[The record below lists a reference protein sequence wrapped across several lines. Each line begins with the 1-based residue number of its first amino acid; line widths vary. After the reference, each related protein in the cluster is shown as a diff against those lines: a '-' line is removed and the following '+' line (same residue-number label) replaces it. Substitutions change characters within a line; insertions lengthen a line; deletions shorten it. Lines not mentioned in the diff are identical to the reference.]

1 MSPHLR
7 GRIDIDKFNKG
18 LKQHE
23 NFIPSIQGPTRY
35 REGFEWIR
43 EEPSGNVK
51 LIDFSINNENR
62 YLLALSAGRI
72 NIYSRTGFLL
82 YERVDGEDDGF
93 GNTVSIPYLDD
104 QINDVRWSPE
114 VETMIFTH
122 PLHPPY
128 SLTANSVFDTVQL
141 FSTETVD
148 IDPADGTPDSL
159 PLADSSGTLLYAG
172 AAGAEGL
179 TPWLWEQIEFTSHP
193 FQKIDTSD
201 AVIRIEDEQEVIK
214 LVSAGSE
221 FGDAVTA
228 HATYDDTSDATKL
241 TTGLTGNPVYVEYK
255 VGNQY
260 GLGRVLSTKT
270 GEVGSDTLPTAP
282 ADPTTTV
289 CFVEPVDKVV
299 NIEDPSVR
307 VGFFDNNDAGAAN
320 AEWLTQDG
328 VPAGKTHVRADAL
341 IFRTSNIG
349 AWIRVGGSKLLT
361 NVVSNS
367 AGSGGNDEF
376 TAQDGDVRWCHI
388 SDYRGVEDHPVE
400 FIEGT
405 FASENFDSG
414 SIYEVYDFGAYSGEI
429 YVMDGTGTVIASDL
443 SARINSTG
451 GNRRFAMNFAITSN
465 GTAEVGAQAGA
476 IVANMSTQRQ
486 FDVVEVD
493 TVYEENAT
501 GYPKLIVP
509 VSTVSSY
516 DLVTDAGLLEGA
528 VLNTA
533 KKAFHTA
540 TLQANIITFDEARD
554 NGRFFLGALV
564 DKWVLCRIN
573 GNSTLSLS
581 AEVDVLTS
589 IPRDDVTGDLL
600 NDGVFTKFRWGAWY
614 ENNYPNCVSF
624 YEQRRVFAGTR
635 AAPNLVWLSNLND
648 PSDFRTAE
656 ENGDVL
662 DTTGITYQLGTQS
675 TIIRW
680 LAAGTT
686 LIAGTESNEWQ
697 LRPNEFSAAIT
708 PSNIRIT
715 QETSI
720 GSDIQ
725 GLRVGSSVFFPH
737 ISGKQLHEFK
747 YDFQSQQFVVS
758 TVTKLVPD
766 LFENDSIKTMAY
778 QFQPNSV
785 FWIVTENGN
794 LYSLT
799 YRKEDD
805 FYAWAKHSS
814 PTGTFK
820 DVAVLSKGDDTRSE
834 DQLWII
840 VERGGVNH
848 LERMATQFTDDLTD
862 DLISE
867 GRFLDSYVYTDVSG
881 SSTTQV
887 SIPSR
892 VIQDGTATLV
902 VDGVVYEL
910 TDVSSG
916 LNDIPDIFPDAVVV
930 EGAGD
935 SALNEVYIRDGVSN
949 EKPRYTSPTG
959 DFIIWTENEDDQLS
973 WVIFKSL
980 GGPSIPAYFS
990 TSLRDTPDLVPL
1002 WRVYDGGLGDP
1013 TPPSDV
1019 RLATWADINAAGI
1032 DRTTV
1037 ALREGS
1043 SYPSNYTLVG
1053 IPYEGKLQ
1061 LNPQAFDNGGGKNA
1075 YGQIKRIVSIIPYLY
1090 KSFGYKIGFSE
1101 DNLETIAPKGGTS
1114 LYTGFTDEHNII
1126 ASQFDID
1133 KTPII
1138 VQDQPYPLTLV
1149 SAVVKTELS

>member
-62 YLLALSAGRI
+62 YLIALSAGLI
-72 NIYSRTGFLL
+72 NIYSRAGALL
-82 YERVDGEDDGF
+82 YSRVNGEDDGF

-159 PLADSSGTLLYAG
+159 PLADSAGTLLYAG
-172 AAGAEGL
+172 APGAEGV
-179 TPWLWEQIEFTSHP
+179 TPWLWEKIEFTSHP

-221 FGDAVTA
+221 FGDAVTGEA
-228 HATYDDTSDATKL
+228 AGG
-241 TTGLTGNPVYVEYK
+241 GLTSNPVYIEYK

-260 GLGRVLSTKT
+260 GLGRALSTT
-270 GEVGSDTLPTAP
+270 TTPAAP
-282 ADPTTTV
+282 ADPTAST

-299 NIEDPSVR
+299 NIDDPSVR
-307 VGFFDNNDAGAAN
+307 LGFFDNDNAGVEN

-328 VPAGKTHVRADAL
+328 VPAGSIHVRADTL

-349 AWIRVGGSKLLT
+349 AWVRIGGSKLFT
-361 NVVSNS
+361 NVVSND
-367 AGSGGNDEF
+367 AGSGGNNEF

-400 FIEGT
+400 FIENT
-405 FASENFDSG
+405 FSADLFDSG
-414 SIYEVYDFGAYSGEI
+414 SVYEVYDFGAYSGEI
-429 YVMDGTGTVIASDL
+429 YVMDGTGNSTANDL

-451 GNRRFAMNFAITSN
+451 GNRRFAMNFSITSN
-465 GTAEVGAQAGA
+465 GSAAVGAQAGA
-476 IVANMSTQRQ
+476 IIANMSTQRQ

-493 TVYEENAT
+493 TVYEENAAT
-501 GYPKLIVP
+501 YPKLIVP
-509 VSTVSSY
+509 AQTISSY
-516 DLVTDAGLLEGA
+516 DLVTDEAGQ
-528 VLNTA
+528 
-533 KKAFHTA
+533 AFHTA
-540 TLQANIITFDEARD
+540 TLQSNIIAFDAARD
-554 NGRFFLGALV
+554 EGRFFLGALV

-573 GNSTLSLS
+573 GNSTLALS

-589 IPRDDVTGDLL
+589 IPRDEVTGDML

-680 LAAGTT
+680 LAAGAT

-758 TVTKLVPD
+758 TITKLVPD
-766 LFENDSIKTMAY
+766 LFENDSIKTMAF

-785 FWIVTENGN
+785 FWIVTEKGN

-834 DQLWII
+834 DQLWLI
-840 VERGGVNH
+840 VERGGTNH
-848 LERMATQFTDDLTD
+848 LERMATQFTDDLTTTE
-862 DLISE
+862 IPE
-867 GRFLDSYVYTDVSG
+867 GRFLDSYVYTDVSAAP
-881 SSTTQV
+881 TTQV
-887 SIPSR
+887 SIPDR
-892 VIQDGTATLV
+892 VIQDGTTTIV
-902 VDGVVYEL
+902 VDGVAYEL
-910 TDVSSG
+910 TGVSSN
-916 LNDIPDIFPDAVVV
+916 LVTIPD
-930 EGAGD
+930 
-935 SALNEVYIRDGVSN
+935 GVTAS
-949 EKPRYTSPTG
+949 R
-959 DFIIWTENEDDQLS
+959 
-973 WVIFKSL
+973 
-980 GGPSIPAYFS
+980 
-990 TSLRDTPDLVPL
+990 
-1002 WRVYDGGLGDP
+1002 
-1013 TPPSDV
+1013 
-1019 RLATWADINAAGI
+1019 
-1032 DRTTV
+1032 
-1037 ALREGS
+1037 
-1043 SYPSNYTLVG
+1043 YTLVG
-1053 IPYEGKLQ
+1053 LPYEGKLQ
-1061 LNPQAFDNGGGKNA
+1061 LNPQAFDNGSGKNA
-1075 YGQIKRIVSIIPYLY
+1075 YGQIKRIVSILPYLY
-1090 KSFGYKIGFSE
+1090 KSRGYKIGFSE
-1101 DNLETIAPKGGTS
+1101 DNLETIAAKGGTS

-1138 VQDQPYPLTLV
+1138 VQDQPQPLTLV
-1149 SAVVKTELS
+1149 SAVIKTELQ